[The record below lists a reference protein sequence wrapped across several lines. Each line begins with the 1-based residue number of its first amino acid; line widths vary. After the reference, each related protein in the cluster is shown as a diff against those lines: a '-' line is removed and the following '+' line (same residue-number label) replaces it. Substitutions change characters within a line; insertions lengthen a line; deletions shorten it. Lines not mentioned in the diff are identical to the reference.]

1 MPPEGEPE
9 PDPSAKPGFDPRKRD
24 LMPANVRCSA
34 CKGTCL
40 IEESQLGGK
49 VKCPRCGG
57 VFVAS
62 AEPAPERPARATGP
76 ARASSRRFD
85 DHRRRQ
91 RFAFLK
97 YAALTLL
104 AAGALAAV
112 AWQAREKGLFD
123 KLASRPKEEKGPPTE
138 QGLGPGF
145 HIMPDEYWQV
155 FEDPKKTAKPAG
167 KAAAEAAPVAGQAVD
182 AEGLVVHPMKA
193 QGPYYIVNEMGGLV
207 PSAVGVWVS
216 PNRLGQGKE
225 AFYLE
230 PGEEITVSHWVC
242 NFGGFKAFRVL
253 NAKKRPGPRGK
264 VFEAGWILGLYLQ
277 DKDGV
282 PIR

>member
-1 MPPEGEPE
+1 
-9 PDPSAKPGFDPRKRD
+9 
-24 LMPANVRCSA
+24 MPASVRCSA
-34 CKGTCL
+34 CKGTCV

-57 VFVAS
+57 VFVATADS
-62 AEPAPERPARATGP
+62 PPERPARATGP
-76 ARASSRRFD
+76 ARAPSHRFD
-85 DHRRRQ
+85 DRRRRQ
-91 RFAFLK
+91 RFGILK
-97 YAALTLL
+97 ALVLTLL

-112 AWQAREKGLFD
+112 AWQARDKGFFEKF
-123 KLASRPKEEKGPPTE
+123 ASGSRGEKEPAPER
-138 QGLGPGF
+138 GLGPGF

-155 FEDPKKTAKPAG
+155 FEDPKKAAKPSG
-167 KAAAEAAPVAGQAVD
+167 KAAPEAAPVAGQAVD
-182 AEGLVVHPMKA
+182 AEGLVVHPVKA
-193 QGPYYIVNEMGGLV
+193 QGPYYLVNEMGGLV

-225 AFYLE
+225 AFYME
-230 PGEEITVSHWVC
+230 PGEEVTVTHWVC
-242 NFGGFKAFRVL
+242 NFGGFKVFRIL
-253 NAKKRPGPRGK
+253 NTKKRPGPRGK